1 MQCSQKKLVLLSNH
15 NTDMLSRKKRNMIT
29 AIFVV
34 NLRPTNIV
42 QLCIIWHCLCLKLY
56 IIFVQGCYDE
66 IVHYIQGH
74 ALMIGGIAIAA
85 IVVMVTIFICNI
97 NPEDLVL
104 CVPACS
110 VICILLFF
118 YSFLVSYL
126 EYVCVGPSAVEDTDI
141 RD

>member
-1 MQCSQKKLVLLSNH
+1 
-15 NTDMLSRKKRNMIT
+15 MIT

>member
-1 MQCSQKKLVLLSNH
+1 M
-15 NTDMLSRKKRNMIT
+15 TT

-34 NLRPTNIV
+34 TPNQYSPTMHHMA
-42 QLCIIWHCLCLKLY
+42 LLML
-56 IIFVQGCYDE
+56 IFVQGCYDE

-126 EYVCVGPSAVEDTDI
+126 EYVCVGPSAVSDTDI

>member
-1 MQCSQKKLVLLSNH
+1 
-15 NTDMLSRKKRNMIT
+15 
-29 AIFVV
+29 
-34 NLRPTNIV
+34 
-42 QLCIIWHCLCLKLY
+42 
-56 IIFVQGCYDE
+56 
-66 IVHYIQGH
+66 
-74 ALMIGGIAIAA
+74 MIGGIAIAA

-97 NPEDLVL
+97 NMEVLVL

-141 RD
+141 SVYELYILYEFNFVINHFVINYVLI